1 MLSFLKRSRRDEVED
16 RGDENRRLLDEFA
29 ALDPFRQDEA
39 AEKLAVLWHCFVE
52 VFGSP
57 DRFSAEPRIVRDAY
71 IAKFE
76 RVAAR
81 TGQVKDA
88 EKGHLHYSVALMVR
102 FLVAARDDDR
112 RQSALDLSD
121 QVAGLINRVRDRQ
134 LAATRSYIVDALSK
148 SLESSSPGL
157 STAMMVDH
165 SIVFD
170 HAADD
175 ADPDHGRQ
183 AQPIQ
188 ADEGSRVRGTV
199 IYMRDG
205 ERWVKSRRPSSAR
218 RAR

>member
-1 MLSFLKRSRRDEVED
+1 
-16 RGDENRRLLDEFA
+16 
-29 ALDPFRQDEA
+29 
-39 AEKLAVLWHCFVE
+39 

-57 DRFSAEPRIVRDAY
+57 DRFYAEPRIVQDAY

-81 TGQVKDA
+81 TGHVKDA
-88 EKGHLHYSVALMVR
+88 EKGHLHYSVAFMLR
-102 FLVAARDDDR
+102 LLVAARDYDR

-134 LAATRSYIVDALSK
+134 LDATRSYIVDALSR
-148 SLESSSPGL
+148 SLESSSPGP

-165 SIVFD
+165 SIEF
-170 HAADD
+170 HHTADD
-175 ADPDHGRQ
+175 ADPDHGGQ
-183 AQPIQ
+183 AQPVQ
-188 ADEGSRVRGTV
+188 TDEGSRVRGTV

-205 ERWVKSRRPSSAR
+205 ERWVKSRRTSSAR